1 MQKETGMYI
10 EGDTTTQ
17 ECDRMTRFMEVWY
30 RCRRCGH
37 QFKWP

>member
-1 MQKETGMYI
+1 MYPKCPMC
-10 EGDTTTQ
+10 GTQ
-17 ECDRMTRFMEVWY
+17 DCERMTRFMGVWY